1 MECPRFLVIWTTTVL
16 QITVYSLEA
25 TVHVIKDYFNISVRL
40 LTLFFVYFVDG
51 SCDRIILTGKTA
63 GELKT
68 PNYPKTYPSYSRCS
82 WLIRVPPGYKI
93 KLQFYHFV
101 LEDSYQCRSDYVK
114 IYDGTNK
121 SATPLGIYCGRHDP
135 FNQETTTNNMFI
147 EFRSDRSLNTAGFR
161 SRFLAIALRPPRE
174 ISFKK
179 TLRNA
184 THAVIGKHVRFHCQV
199 KGGGIDVLFSWV
211 KDGKELSSDGLHYI
225 IKYNAQTK
233 KSILLLPRVSASD
246 AGVYGCLVSDVDS
259 GKNISAYGSLQL
271 KGK

>member
-1 MECPRFLVIWTTTVL
+1 ML

-25 TVHVIKDYFNISVRL
+25 TVIKDYFNISVHL

-51 SCDRIILTGKTA
+51 SCDRIILTGKT

-101 LEDSYQCRSDYVK
+101 LEDSYQCTSDYVK

-121 SATPLGIYCGRHDP
+121 SATPLGIYCGRHNP
-135 FNQETTTNNMFI
+135 FHQETTTNNMFI

-161 SRFLAIALRPPRE
+161 SRFLAIALRPPRK

-225 IKYNAQTK
+225 IKYNAETK